1 LNRKGNRLQ
10 GVSNK
15 GSLTITVFKEAGKP
29 RRFVISSRLIVCS
42 SLFFLLYIVATIY
55 STNKYFDTRRM
66 NKVQTDTIASLGRDL
81 IKATESLRSSTQR
94 IALLRDYISESRTPG
109 QDSEPA
115 ANSTE
120 ASLPTV
126 VDIENLKI
134 NRDGS
139 TLTVT
144 FRIVN
149 TQAAGEPIG
158 GYVFV
163 LASGEDSDESE
174 AWVYPS
180 SPLKDGLPA
189 DYSRGCQFFIQNFI
203 PISSTLSLTQP
214 TDKPL
219 IVGILVYD
227 RNGTLVLEKVVK
239 A

>member
-1 LNRKGNRLQ
+1 LNRRGNKLQ
-10 GVSNK
+10 SVPNK
-15 GSLTITVFKEAGKP
+15 ESLTITVFKEAGKP

-55 STNKYFDTRRM
+55 STNKYFDIRRM
-66 NKVQTDTIASLGRDL
+66 NKVQTDTIVRLGRDL

-94 IALLRDYISESRTPG
+94 IALLRDYITESRTPG

-115 ANSTE
+115 VTSPE

-126 VDIENLKI
+126 VDIENLEI

-149 TQAAGEPIG
+149 TRATGEPIG

-163 LASGEDSDESE
+163 LASGEDSIESE
-174 AWVYPS
+174 AWVYPR
-180 SPLKDGLPA
+180 SPLNDGLPV
-189 DYSRGCQFFIQNFI
+189 DYSRGRQFFIQNFI
-203 PISSTLSLTQP
+203 PISSTLSLTEP

-219 IVGILVYD
+219 IVDILVYD
-227 RNGTLVLEKVVK
+227 RDGTLILEKVVK